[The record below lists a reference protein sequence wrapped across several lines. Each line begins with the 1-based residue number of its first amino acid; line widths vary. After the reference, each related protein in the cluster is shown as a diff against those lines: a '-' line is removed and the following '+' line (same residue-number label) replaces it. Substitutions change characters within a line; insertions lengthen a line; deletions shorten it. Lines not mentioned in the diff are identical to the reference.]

1 MDYSTDFVTMAADGC
16 TPFDPD
22 YHTPLGSSHPLTH
35 GPSRTHALV
44 GWAVSDTGV
53 VCAGVNLYAK
63 DLGKQINMA
72 TLKAPA
78 CAAADVARVLAL
90 QMKNAPLG
98 AEAVRPH
105 THTCLSREA

>member
-1 MDYSTDFVTMAADGC
+1 M
-16 TPFDPD
+16 
-22 YHTPLGSSHPLTH
+22 
-35 GPSRTHALV
+35 
-44 GWAVSDTGV
+44 SDTGV

-105 THTCLSREA
+105 THTCLSHEA